1 MNKNICVVGAGY
13 WGKNHIKTLHY
24 LNALK
29 GVVELNIAT
38 LSALDKRYPGIQ
50 LHNSIK
56 DALLYDYDGYI
67 IATPAKTHFE
77 IAKLIIESKKH
88 VLIEKPMTLSI
99 QEARQL
105 VSLAEKNQI
114 SGWLG
119 MCFYFILR

>member
-77 IAKLIIESKKH
+77 IAKLIICLLYTS
-88 VLIEKPMTLSI
+88 PSP
-99 QEARQL
+99 RD
-105 VSLAEKNQI
+105 
-114 SGWLG
+114 
-119 MCFYFILR
+119 